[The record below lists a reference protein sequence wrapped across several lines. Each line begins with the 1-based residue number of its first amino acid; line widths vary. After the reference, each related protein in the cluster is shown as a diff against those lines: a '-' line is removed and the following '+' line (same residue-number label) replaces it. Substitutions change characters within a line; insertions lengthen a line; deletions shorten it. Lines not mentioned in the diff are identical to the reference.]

1 MEGDDR
7 VRALRHAREIVDDM
21 HWRGMTVPALYAF
34 MAEEFR
40 DLVRSG
46 AYAEWVAKRPRS

>member
-21 HWRGMTVPALYAF
+21 HWRGMTVPPLYQC
-34 MAEEFR
+34 MAEEFHA
-40 DLVRSG
+40 LVQSG
-46 AYAEWVAKRPRS
+46 AYADWVAKKPTG

>member
-1 MEGDDR
+1 MTGDKI
-7 VRALRHAREIVDDM
+7 RALRQAREIVEDM
-21 HWRGMTVPALYAF
+21 HWRGMHVPPLYQC

-46 AYAEWVAKRPRS
+46 AYAEWVASPPTD